1 MSYAVEHQDG
11 GPFDRFPIIWYGPD
25 MSQAP
30 TSRREDRGLLVA
42 AYLTLAAVAVIGLL
56 SMYQAGDRWEI
67 AAGLLLAFGLLQAR
81 APQLEAADWQI
92 HLFLAAQTCL
102 VCGLLVLNPSQTVF
116 QILFFV
122 LSPQAMASLPG
133 PLGMLWIAV
142 FTLVT
147 GMFSIYSLG
156 WPEGLLILSIFAGG
170 YLFFGIFGQ
179 ALARA
184 DAARRESQALLRELE
199 EAHRQ
204 LGAYADRVEELAVV
218 DERNRLAREMHDTLG
233 HRLTV
238 AAVQLEGAQRLI
250 PQDPER
256 AVGMVG
262 VVREQVS
269 EALSELRRT
278 VATLRAPVEKDL
290 HLRQALRRL
299 ANHYEQATGTTVH
312 LMLPDQR
319 PELSDVHRMAL
330 YRAAQEALT
339 NAQRHAR
346 ARDVW
351 LQLTQHDAMIALMVG
366 DNGIGLGVGDGS
378 SGFGLRGLRERA
390 AQLGG
395 EFFLEPRPGGGTQ
408 LHFRLPLSL
417 EGGDG

>member
-1 MSYAVEHQDG
+1 MAQETTTRRLNIGFLVTSYV
-11 GPFDRFPIIWYGPD
+11 I
-25 MSQAP
+25 
-30 TSRREDRGLLVA
+30 LVA
-42 AYLTLAAVAVIGLL
+42 AGIVGLRFDPPATVTLRWLVVILL
-56 SMYQAGDRWEI
+56 GAIAILQTRVPQAGSPSWIFHLYLGVHGVLVAALMFLQPGWTMYPVLYIPPIMWAILGLSVRLGAYWTAAYAVVTAVSFAVGMNLGEGLI
-67 AAGLLLAFGLLQAR
+67 A
-81 APQLEAADWQI
+81 
-92 HLFLAAQTCL
+92 LFLY
-102 VCGLLVLNPSQTVF
+102 GVLYAFMGT
-116 QILFFV
+116 
-122 LSPQAMASLPG
+122 
-133 PLGMLWIAV
+133 
-142 FTLVT
+142 
-147 GMFSIYSLG
+147 
-156 WPEGLLILSIFAGG
+156 FA
-170 YLFFGIFGQ
+170 I

-184 DAARRESQALLRELE
+184 DAARRESQTLLAELQ

-204 LGAYADRVEELAVV
+204 LQDYAVRVEELAVV

-256 AVGMVG
+256 AAGMIG
-262 VVREQVS
+262 VVREQIS

-278 VATLRAPVEKDL
+278 VATLRAPVEEDL

-299 ANHYEQATGTTVH
+299 ANHFAQATGTTVH
-312 LMLPDQR
+312 LMLPEQR
-319 PELSDVHRMAL
+319 PELPDVHRLAL

-339 NAQRHAR
+339 NVQHHAQ

-351 LQLTQHDAMIALMVG
+351 LQLTQHDGMIALLVG
-366 DNGIGLGVGDGS
+366 DNGIGLQMGDGW

-408 LHFRLPLSL
+408 LHFRLPLPL
-417 EGGDG
+417 EEGDG